1 MATTEKQ
8 IQQLPFELL
17 LDQATISRRI
27 AEMGQQITEDYKHT
41 VPVLLGVL
49 KGCVIFMSDL
59 VRQIRI
65 PIEMEFISASSY
77 RQGMR
82 AGQPILFEDSLA
94 IPLKGRHVLIVEG
107 IVDTGKTMGEIL
119 KTISRQEP
127 ASVSIVTLIDK
138 PSSRRSEFELKYVGF
153 TVGND
158 FLIGFGLDNTQRYR
172 NLPFIGKV
180 VEKK

>member
-1 MATTEKQ
+1 MKTTEKE
-8 IQQLPFELL
+8 IQLLPFELL
-17 LDQATISRRI
+17 LAQATISRRI
-27 AEMGQQITEDYKHT
+27 MEMGSEISSDYQNT

-59 VRQIRI
+59 VRQIRT

-77 RQGMR
+77 RNGMR
-82 AGQPILFEDSLA
+82 AGNPVLFEDSLA
-94 IPLKGRHVLIVEG
+94 IPLKNRHVLVVEG

-119 KTISRQEP
+119 KTIARQEP
-127 ASVSIVTLIDK
+127 ASVAIVTLINK
-138 PSSRRSEFELKYVGF
+138 PSSRRSPVELKYVGF

-158 FLIGFGLDNTQRYR
+158 FLIGYGLDNTQRYR

-180 VEKK
+180 IEKK